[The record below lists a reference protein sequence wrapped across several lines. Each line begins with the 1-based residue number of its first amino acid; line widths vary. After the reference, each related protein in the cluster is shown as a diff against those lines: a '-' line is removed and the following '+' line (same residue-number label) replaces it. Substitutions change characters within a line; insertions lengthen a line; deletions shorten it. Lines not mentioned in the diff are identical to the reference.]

1 MFTAALKF
9 DIRNSFADWEQAFYK
24 HQPIARAAGI
34 YEVYHGHAPDNEQK
48 VCVILG
54 ALSEDHMQK
63 SIEASGADNA

>member
-9 DIRNSFADWEQAFYK
+9 DIRNSFADWKQVYYK

-34 YEVYHGHAPDNEQK
+34 YEVYHGHAQDNEQK
-48 VCVILG
+48 VCLILG

-63 SIEASGADNA
+63 SIEAIGADIA